1 MAESHL
7 SSSHVPIRTI
17 LVPQGAEYRAVQKGC
32 KRARAAVS
40 VVSLPV
46 GPAAASSLER
56 WLKKYTLFA
65 QAGYLLVGLG
75 GGLAPNLKVGDG
87 VLCET
92 SRRADNADSATFDP
106 TLGGWILQRIPQVR
120 AGQAVMGDRIITQAA
135 EKQRLY
141 RQLGMSLVEMESLSI
156 FNILQK
162 QGKRMAMLR
171 VISDDCHHNMPEIA
185 PALRPDGSLAF
196 LPLASQLIRQPLAGA
211 RLIVGSLKALA
222 QLEELI
228 FQLFRENK
236 RVEAGEPGSGESPQ

>member
-1 MAESHL
+1 MAESNL
-7 SSSHVPIRTI
+7 SSPHLPIRTI
-17 LVPQGAEYRAVQKGC
+17 LVPQGAEYRAVNKGC

-40 VVSLPV
+40 VVPLPM

-56 WLKKYTLFA
+56 WLKKYRLFA
-65 QAGYLLVGLG
+65 HDGYLLVGLG
-75 GGLAPNLKVGDG
+75 GGLAPSLKIGDG

-92 SRRADNADSATFDP
+92 SQDVSNTELAQFDP
-106 TLGGWILQRIPQVR
+106 ILGDWIQQRLPQVQV
-120 AGQAVMGDRIITQAA
+120 GQAVVCDHIIPQAA

-141 RQLGMSLVEMESLSI
+141 RQLGTSLVEMESLSI
-156 FNILQK
+156 FNVLQK

-171 VISDDCHHNMPEIA
+171 VISDDCHHDMPEIG

-196 LPLASQLIRQPLAGA
+196 LPLATQLIRQPLAGG
-211 RLIVGSLKALA
+211 RLVVGSLKALA

-236 RVEAGEPGSGESPQ
+236 RREAGESGNGGSPK